1 MQNSGIPGAGL
12 SGIAMNRNQAALFET
27 LQARSLS
34 PNVQIMQNYQETY
47 ANEPVQQFYHSM
59 PHVNNYYFLDWN

>member
-1 MQNSGIPGAGL
+1 MQNSGIPGASL
-12 SGIAMNRNQAALFET
+12 SNLAMSRNQAALFET

-47 ANEPVQQFYHSM
+47 ANEPAQQFYHSM
-59 PHVNNYYFLDWN
+59 PHVNIDF

>member
-1 MQNSGIPGAGL
+1 MQNSSIPGAGL
-12 SGIAMNRNQAALFET
+12 SGIAMSRNQAALFET

-34 PNVQIMQNYQETY
+34 PSVPIMQQYQETY

-59 PHVNNYYFLDWN
+59 PHVNNNNFD